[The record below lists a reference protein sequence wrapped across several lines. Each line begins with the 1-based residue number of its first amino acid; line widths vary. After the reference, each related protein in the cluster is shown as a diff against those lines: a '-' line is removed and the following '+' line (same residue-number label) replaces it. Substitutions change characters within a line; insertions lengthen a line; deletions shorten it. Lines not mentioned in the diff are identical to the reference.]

1 MQFVIYLISIIYF
14 LFLKMAC
21 LFNACIS
28 LNSATYICKSGRWI
42 ILAGTN
48 MQEKIIEKHI
58 PRIDTHWVH
67 SNMFNYNFTIPLKHS
82 NLTINQ
88 AFLMVLRICNEI
100 YWSYWIIFIDYFIK
114 IFFFMFDRI
123 TRYSVIIGMKCSFIA
138 INFDGWSSISWECL
152 LNYKKPSIPFGH
164 FIMCF
169 FF

>member
-1 MQFVIYLISIIYF
+1 MQFVIYLICNIYF

-82 NLTINQ
+82 NLTIKQ
-88 AFLMVLRICNEI
+88 AFQMSIKNFTKKFDLIESYSLIISNRFFSSCLIELLYDNWNEMQFHNNQF
-100 YWSYWIIFIDYFIK
+100 WWMIIDIL
-114 IFFFMFDRI
+114 
-123 TRYSVIIGMKCSFIA
+123 GMLI
-138 INFDGWSSISWECL
+138 EL
-152 LNYKKPSIPFGH
+152 
-164 FIMCF
+164 
-169 FF
+169 